1 MSIDVPPTSAPQP
14 PPSGRGSSD
23 AETTIVPAPPSRT
36 DRAIRSAVEWVV
48 ILVAAL
54 AVALIVK
61 TFLIQAFYIPSAS
74 MEPQLRNGDRIFV
87 NKLSYRLHDVN
98 RGDVVVF
105 ERPAC
110 AVPDPKIKDLVKRV
124 IGLPGDTVEGK
135 DGGVFVNGRRLEE
148 DYLPDG
154 QTTSDFGLV
163 TVPAGRLWLMGDN
176 RENSQ
181 DSRVL
186 CGNGPTFIDEDTV
199 VGRAFV
205 KVFPLNDL
213 QLL

>member
-1 MSIDVPPTSAPQP
+1 VTFDAPPTSAPQQ
-14 PPSGRGSSD
+14 PPSGDGRGDEPS
-23 AETTIVPAPPSRT
+23 TIVPAPPSRG
-36 DRAIRSAVEWVV
+36 DRALRSAIEWIV

-54 AVALIVK
+54 AVAMIVK
-61 TFLIQAFYIPSAS
+61 TFLVQAFYIPSAS

-87 NKLSYRLHDVN
+87 NKLSYRLHEIH

-110 AVPDPKIKDLVKRV
+110 AAPDPKIKDLVKRV

-135 DGGVFVNGRRLEE
+135 DGGVYVNGRRLEE
-148 DYLPDG
+148 DYLPAG
-154 QTTSDFGLV
+154 QTTSDFSLV
-163 TVPAGRLWLMGDN
+163 TVPEGRLWLMGDN

-186 CGNGPTFIDEDTV
+186 CGNAPTFIDEDTV

-205 KVFPLNDL
+205 KVFPLTDIG
-213 QLL
+213 LL

>member
-1 MSIDVPPTSAPQP
+1 VTIDAPPTEP
-14 PPSGRGSSD
+14 
-23 AETTIVPAPPSRT
+23 PAPPPTPAPASGRPKGRA
-36 DRAIRSAVEWVV
+36 DRALRSAIEWVV
-48 ILVAAL
+48 IIVAAL
-54 AVALIVK
+54 LVAFLVK

-87 NKLSYRLHDVN
+87 NKLSYRLHEIH

-105 ERPAC
+105 SRPAC

-135 DGGVFVNGRRLEE
+135 NGGVYVNGNRLEE
-148 DYLPDG
+148 PYLPEG
-154 QTTSDFGLV
+154 ETTTDFAAV
-163 TVPAGRLWLMGDN
+163 TVPEGRLWMMGDN
-176 RENSQ
+176 RENST

-205 KVFPLNDL
+205 KVFPLDDL

>member
-1 MSIDVPPTSAPQP
+1 MIIA
-14 PPSGRGSSD
+14 
-23 AETTIVPAPPSRT
+23 AAL
-36 DRAIRSAVEWVV
+36 
-48 ILVAAL
+48 LVAFL
-54 AVALIVK
+54 VK
-61 TFLIQAFYIPSAS
+61 TFLIQAFFIPSAS

-87 NKLSYRLHDVN
+87 NKLSYRLHDIH

-110 AVPDPKIKDLVKRV
+110 AVPDPRIKDLVKRV
-124 IGLPGDTVEGK
+124 VGLPGDVVEGK
-135 DGGVFVNGRRLEE
+135 TGSVFVNEQRLVEE
-148 DYLPDG
+148 YLPEG
-154 QTTSDFGLV
+154 QTTSDFGPV
-163 TVPAGRLWLMGDN
+163 KVPAGKLWMMGDN
-176 RENSQ
+176 RENST

-186 CGNGPTFIDEDTV
+186 CSNAPTFIDQDSV

>member
-1 MSIDVPPTSAPQP
+1 MTIDAPPTEP
-14 PPSGRGSSD
+14 
-23 AETTIVPAPPSRT
+23 PAPMPADARRPSRT
-36 DRAIRSAVEWVV
+36 DRALRSALEWVV
-48 ILVAAL
+48 IIVAAL
-54 AVALIVK
+54 LVAFLVK

-87 NKLSYRLHDVN
+87 NKLSYRLHDIH

-105 ERPAC
+105 ARPAC

-135 DGGVFVNGRRLEE
+135 NGGVYVNGTRLEE
-148 DYLPDG
+148 RYLPEG
-154 QTTSDFGLV
+154 QTTTDFAPA
-163 TVPAGRLWLMGDN
+163 TVPEGRLWMMGDN
-176 RENSQ
+176 RENST

-186 CGNGPTFIDEDTV
+186 CGNAPTFIDQETV
-199 VGRAFV
+199 VGRAFI
-205 KVFPLNDL
+205 KVFPLNDI

>member
-1 MSIDVPPTSAPQP
+1 MVTA
-14 PPSGRGSSD
+14 
-23 AETTIVPAPPSRT
+23 
-36 DRAIRSAVEWVV
+36 VV
-48 ILVAAL
+48 IAVLLRAFVA
-54 AVALIVK
+54 
-61 TFLIQAFYIPSAS
+61 QAFRIPSAS

-87 NKLSYRLHDVN
+87 NKLSYRLHEIH

-135 DGGVFVNGRRLEE
+135 DGGVYVNGNRLSE
-148 DYLPDG
+148 DYLPTG
-154 QTTSDFGLV
+154 QTTSDFALV

-199 VGRAFV
+199 VGRAFI
-205 KVFPLNDL
+205 KVFPLTDIG
-213 QLL
+213 LL